1 MLTVFREMAHSLT
14 RQLAHLS
21 ADKQRLGRDVSE
33 EQQDAILAEVLERAI
48 ADGERAVARTPEQL
62 EVLRESGVVDAG
74 GHGLVLIL
82 AGVVAGLRGD
92 GAPLPEVSHREP
104 PKLTRPHHEDSR
116 YRYCTN
122 FIVSGTRARRP
133 RGAAAAG
140 GARRLGP
147 RRRRRS
153 DAEGPRPHRHAGGG
167 DGALRGRSAR
177 SPTSTS
183 PTCASRWPNATRR
196 LATAAGRTGVVAVA
210 AGEGMERLFA
220 ELGADVVAGGETLNP
235 STSELLGRDPR
246 RRGRGSPGA
255 AELLE
260 RDHGGG
266 ARLRALREAR
276 PGGPGDLPAGE
287 PAGAGRA
294 RPGGGARRER
304 RSGSRRRWRTSPPA
318 ASPRRPATTPRD
330 ASSAA
335 TRSASPTARSSP
347 GAAPG
352 RRCWRR
358 SRCSPT
364 DAEIVT
370 VIGGDGAPIPLEEID
385 AHVPDGVELE
395 KHEGGQPS
403 WWWLLAAQ

>member
-21 ADKQRLGRDVSE
+21 ADKQRLGADVSE

-62 EVLRESGVVDAG
+62 AVLRESGVVDAG

-92 GAPLPEVSHREP
+92 GAEVPEVTHREP

-122 FIVSGTRARRP
+122 FIVSGAGLDDRAVLP
-133 RGAAAAG
+133 RLE

-147 RRRRRS
+147 RGRRRS

-167 DGALRGRSAR
+167 DGALRRARRGRQRRHRRHAPAGR
-177 SPTSTS
+177 
-183 PTCASRWPNATRR
+183 RTRR
-196 LATAAGRTGVVAVA
+196 AAGGRERTGVVAVA
-210 AGEGMERLFA
+210 AGEGLARLFA
-220 ELGADVVAGGETLNP
+220 ELGADVVDGGETLNP
-235 STSELLGRDPR
+235 STSELLAGIHGVG
-246 RRGRGSPGA
+246 GRGSAGA

-276 PGGPGDLPAGE
+276 PGGPGDLAAGE

-294 RPGGGARRER
+294 RPGGGAGRER

-335 TRSASPTARSSP
+335 TRSASPKARSSP
-347 GAAPG
+347 GAGPARP
-352 RRCWRR
+352 CWRR
-358 SRCSPT
+358 SRCSPPT
-364 DAEIVT
+364 
-370 VIGGDGAPIPLEEID
+370 PRSSP
-385 AHVPDGVELE
+385 
-395 KHEGGQPS
+395 
-403 WWWLLAAQ
+403 